1 MRPASED
8 QSSIQLSI
16 IVPITRMHGRLG
28 QVAKWLSEIDFSK
41 VEVILV
47 HDLQDEKTGIE
58 LRELI
63 SVHPM
68 TRIIEQTF
76 LSPGLARNAGLN
88 VAQADWILFWDSDD
102 DPNIS
107 VLHDFVEHST
117 KSNFDVYVFNF
128 RIEKDGA
135 STTVQTRNW
144 RELALHPGIWRIVFS
159 RATVFGQ
166 AFPDFPL
173 GEDQH
178 FLAQLELPY
187 RGIKFIDANLY
198 TYKIGIEGQAT
209 SRKSNILRI
218 NESLHALN
226 KIRMRQEGDNFEFTS
241 ILLWRQIFTLL
252 KRGNIVLKLQ
262 AMPFILGNILKPNY
276 GFVMNLKALN
286 FLFKRLVMRHG

>member
-1 MRPASED
+1 M
-8 QSSIQLSI
+8 
-16 IVPITRMHGRLG
+16 
-28 QVAKWLSEIDFSK
+28 
-41 VEVILV
+41 
-47 HDLQDEKTGIE
+47 
-58 LRELI
+58 
-63 SVHPM
+63 
-68 TRIIEQTF
+68 
-76 LSPGLARNAGLN
+76 
-88 VAQADWILFWDSDD
+88 
-102 DPNIS
+102 
-107 VLHDFVEHST
+107 
-117 KSNFDVYVFNF
+117 
-128 RIEKDGA
+128 
-135 STTVQTRNW
+135 
-144 RELALHPGIWRIVFS
+144 HPGIWRIVFS